1 MGQIMLYLLPLILGR
16 TFNERTSKPG
26 IDIYKQSRIDANKK
40 VVERHFTEALYKLS
54 DRSQKANN
62 FLGVSGE
69 LALNIKGGNI
79 KVKGTG
85 DYLREASKMTN
96 TVEILVKVHYETI
109 TETIQLSR
117 DMLQPDIWR
126 EDIPKDIL
134 GTHFVRSITYGGELI
149 ASIRYKANRI
159 ENLEDIKA
167 KLEANIGT
175 GGGFNVAVKG
185 QLDKTSKELSD
196 ISSMEIQYYATVP
209 IADVPHTI
217 EGLTKLVEKFPEQ
230 AKQVN
235 NGSGV
240 PIRMELVPLSAL
252 KSMDKQFSKT
262 MIFNAKLNEMGAQFD
277 DIKYTKR
284 ALFEWMTYI
293 PLSYLPEEYQRKIGL
308 LNTRLD
314 TVNREIFKVLDKLD
328 LSTSGE
334 VSQFKDAFDNY
345 QDGGISLPGKYFHQ
359 FLKLRDEIIS
369 NVTELQELRG
379 GSTYIWWG
387 SDNCGTSSE
396 SQKTAYE
403 IYRGVAVIS
412 DVDRGSS
419 ASILCFPNDLQL
431 DSDEDLLD
439 ESAKLV
445 QIKYRFDSEENFLA
459 CSICRLRNVTAPTMF
474 PGQNKC
480 PESWTLH
487 YGGFLMATE
496 TAGRKGKFICVD
508 RNVAIKTGK
517 LSPIL
522 MEVNPAD
529 NQPLITYTTLFT
541 QGTPLYKK
549 DTLLPCVVCS
559 Y

>member
-252 KSMDKQFSKT
+252 KSLMRSEILVNKK
-262 MIFNAKLNEMGAQFD
+262 IFLKF
-277 DIKYTKR
+277 
-284 ALFEWMTYI
+284 
-293 PLSYLPEEYQRKIGL
+293 KIGL